1 MAFVYKIL
9 GQLRPSDTSAA
20 DIYTVPASTQTV
32 VSSILICNTTTS
44 AATFSVF
51 QRVSGQAAGEAN
63 AIAFEQTLP
72 ANSTTTIEAKLTL
85 SATNVLSVQTGT
97 SSALTFTVNGSEI
110 TS

>member
-9 GQLRPSDTSAA
+9 GQQRPSDTNAT
-20 DIYTVPASTQTV
+20 DIYTVPASTQAV
-32 VSSILICNTTTS
+32 ISSILICNTTSS

-51 QRVSGQAAGEAN
+51 QRVSTQTAGEAN
-63 AIAFEQTLP
+63 AIAFDQNIP

-85 SATNVLSVQTGT
+85 SSTNVLSVKSGT

>member
-20 DIYTVPASTQTV
+20 DIYTVPSNTQTV
-32 VSSILICNTTTS
+32 VSSILVCNTTST

-51 QRVSGQAAGEAN
+51 QRTSGSTAGEAN
-63 AIAFEQTLP
+63 AIAFDQNIP
-72 ANSTTTIEAKLTL
+72 ANSTTTIEAKLTI
-85 SATNVLSVQTGT
+85 SETNILSVKSGT

-110 TS
+110 TD